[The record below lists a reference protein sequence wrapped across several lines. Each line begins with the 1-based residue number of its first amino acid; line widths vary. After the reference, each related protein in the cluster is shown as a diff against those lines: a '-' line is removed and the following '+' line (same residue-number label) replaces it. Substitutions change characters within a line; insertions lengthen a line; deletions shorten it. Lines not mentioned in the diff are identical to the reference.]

1 MILTQ
6 ILQKL
11 KKKQPSITG
20 LVTTAALNTKVTE
33 IENIIPDTSG
43 LVKKAIYDVKIKET
57 VDKIHSHGAF
67 ITTPEFN
74 RLTKKISMQEWKR

>member
-33 IENIIPDTSG
+33 IENIVPDTSG
-43 LVKKAIYDVKIKET
+43 
-57 VDKIHSHGAF
+57 
-67 ITTPEFN
+67 
-74 RLTKKISMQEWKR
+74 